1 MRAVRSFWVLATGRC
16 VVSFFEKRT
25 LPVFASTRIADL
37 AVISGAVWA
46 WRGMMARRQ
55 RNAGSRRAVMS

>member
-46 WRGMMARRQ
+46 
-55 RNAGSRRAVMS
+55 